1 MKSLAAFILLF
12 SSAQTHANSFVCFTP
27 SQHVR
32 VHVSKIT
39 DLTAEMKIIIGKKK
53 ADVRVADIGAVFEN
67 GRKLLAFGAM
77 PGTFSPD
84 NSVYVLYTN
93 GSTPDE
99 ITEAVFADV
108 TEDRETELVCRM
120 K

>member
-1 MKSLAAFILLF
+1 MKSVVAFIFLF
-12 SSAQTHANSFVCFTP
+12 SSAQTHANSFLCFTH
-27 SQHVR
+27 SHHIR

-53 ADVRVADIGAVFEN
+53 ADVRIADIGGVYEN

-93 GSTPDE
+93 GSTTDE

-108 TEDRETELVCRM
+108 TKDQEIELHCRQ